1 MNRTMMTATNALNQL
16 QSKIDQISNNIAN
29 VDTTAFKKTQTS
41 FNDLLTQS
49 FNNQPG
55 ETKEKEG

>member
-1 MNRTMMTATNALNQL
+1 MTATNALNQL